1 MRAGVLLLT
10 AAVWEGLARGLG
22 SLMLPT
28 ASATLAAL
36 ARLAHSG
43 ELWHALWTSNQAL
56 LLGYLLAAVVGVP
69 LGLLLGRA
77 PRLSA
82 FVDVFLDILLFT
94 PMPAMIP
101 LLVMATGLGLETR
114 LLVVFLFAVAV
125 IVVHAATGTRGV
137 DPELIEMAR
146 AFGARPVQL
155 WRRVLLP
162 GALPAVLI
170 GLRLGLS
177 RAISGMVAVE
187 LLLVAVGV
195 GRLIQRFQGDFDAPA
210 VYAIVLV
217 VVAQAVLLT
226 AAIRRVE
233 RRLALRRADLVF
245 A

>member
-36 ARLAHSG
+36 ARLAQSG

-125 IVVHAATGTRGV
+125 IAVHAATGTSGSR
-137 DPELIEMAR
+137 PRAR
-146 AFGARPVQL
+146 
-155 WRRVLLP
+155 
-162 GALPAVLI
+162 
-170 GLRLGLS
+170 
-177 RAISGMVAVE
+177 
-187 LLLVAVGV
+187 
-195 GRLIQRFQGDFDAPA
+195 
-210 VYAIVLV
+210 
-217 VVAQAVLLT
+217 
-226 AAIRRVE
+226 
-233 RRLALRRADLVF
+233 
-245 A
+245 